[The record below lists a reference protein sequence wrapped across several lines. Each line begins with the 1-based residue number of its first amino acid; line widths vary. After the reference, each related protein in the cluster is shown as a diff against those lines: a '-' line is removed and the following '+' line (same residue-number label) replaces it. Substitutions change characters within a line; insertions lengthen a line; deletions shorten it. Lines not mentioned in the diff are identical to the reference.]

1 MSRYEPLENAGK
13 VPIFGVKQNGRLL
26 VRGPDG
32 PTVNMGV
39 EPSKWAHLKGIL
51 MLIHI
56 KFRKFNFFPNSATRG
71 RFTARHYAKT

>member
-1 MSRYEPLENAGK
+1 MSRYDPLENAGK

-26 VRGPDG
+26 VRGPDD

-56 KFRKFNFFPNSATRG
+56 KF
-71 RFTARHYAKT
+71 